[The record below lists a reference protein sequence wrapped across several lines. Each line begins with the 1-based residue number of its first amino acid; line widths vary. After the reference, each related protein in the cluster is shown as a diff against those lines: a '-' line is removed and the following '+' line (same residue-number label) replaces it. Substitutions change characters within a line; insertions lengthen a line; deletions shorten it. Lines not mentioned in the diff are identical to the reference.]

1 MGKHKQE
8 KKKKEKRSLNEQF
21 HIYMST
27 RVKQA
32 CKLSLS
38 VICEG
43 LQSNDSESISIQRD
57 EQKFN
62 ESISIQRYE
71 QDVDLLDLEAK
82 ENKAASDDGFT
93 IDELIVEILAKLESP
108 WGDNCKLLYL
118 ARNK

>member
-8 KKKKEKRSLNEQF
+8 KKKKEKRPLNEQF
-21 HIYMST
+21 HINMST
-27 RVKQA
+27 RVKQ
-32 CKLSLS
+32 
-38 VICEG
+38 EG

-62 ESISIQRYE
+62 KSISIQRYE

-82 ENKAASDDGFT
+82 ENKAASDDGFI
-93 IDELIVEILAKLESP
+93 IDELIVKILAKLENP
-108 WGDNCKLLYL
+108 WGENCKLLYL